1 MTGVVKFFN
10 EKKGYG
16 FIGTE
21 ERENDIFA
29 HFSAIVGSKSE
40 FKKLEKD
47 QKVEFEIEKTKDG
60 QERAVNIRV
69 IG

>member
-1 MTGVVKFFN
+1 MIGTVKFFN

-16 FIGTE
+16 FLGTD
-21 ERENDIFA
+21 ERENDIFV
-29 HFSAIVGSKSE
+29 HFSAIAGSDRD

-47 QKVEFEIEKTKDG
+47 QKVEFEVERTKDG
-60 QERAVNIRV
+60 QERAVNVRV